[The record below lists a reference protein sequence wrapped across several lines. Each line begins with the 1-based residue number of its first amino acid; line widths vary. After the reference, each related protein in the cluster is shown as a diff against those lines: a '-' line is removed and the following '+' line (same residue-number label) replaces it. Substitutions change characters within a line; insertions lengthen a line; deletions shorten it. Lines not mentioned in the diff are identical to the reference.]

1 MQLLQQWLS
10 DFVAWWTPDRGLE
23 VLGFITGLFY
33 IYYEYH
39 ANAKVWI
46 ATIIMPAISIWVYY
60 RAGIYADFGIN
71 IYYFIMAIYGYWHW
85 TRHKSHRTE
94 KQKKSELP
102 ITHTPS
108 RVWLPWAAV
117 SAAIY
122 FGIAAILIYLTDSTV
137 PWIDAFTTA
146 LSITATWL
154 LARKYIE
161 QWWAWMAVDAV
172 CVGLF
177 IYKGIYFYAVL
188 YFIYTA
194 ICMAGYMKWKR
205 LMNVQ
210 K

>member
-1 MQLLQQWLS
+1 MQLLQQWFS

-23 VLGFITGLFY
+23 ALGFITGLFY

-85 TRHKSHRTE
+85 TRHKSHDNDR
-94 KQKKSELP
+94 QDKKELP
-102 ITHTPS
+102 ITHTPKG
-108 RVWLPWAAV
+108 VWLPWTAV
-117 SAAIY
+117 SIAIY
-122 FGIAAILIYLTDSTV
+122 LGIAAILVYLTDSTV
-137 PWIDAFTTA
+137 PWVDAFTTA

-161 QWWAWMAVDAV
+161 QWWVWMIVDAV

-194 ICMAGYMKWKR
+194 ICVAGYMKWRR
-205 LMNVQ
+205 LMNEG

>member
-1 MQLLQQWLS
+1 MIQEWLS
-10 DFVAWWTPDRGLE
+10 DFTSWWNADRALE
-23 VLGFITGLFY
+23 ALGFVVGLFY

-46 ATIIMPAISIWVYY
+46 ATIIMPAISIWVYF

-71 IYYFIMAIYGYWHW
+71 IYYFLMAIYGYWHW
-85 TRHKSHRTE
+85 TRHRTDD
-94 KQKKSELP
+94 KDASKKASLP
-102 ITHTPS
+102 ITHTPP
-108 RVWLPWAAV
+108 RVWLPWVLVTAG
-117 SAAIY
+117 IY
-122 FGIAAILIYLTDSTV
+122 FAIAAILIFMTDSTV

-188 YFIYTA
+188 YLIYTA
-194 ICMAGYMKWKR
+194 ICVAGYMKWKR
-205 LMNVQ
+205 LM
-210 K
+210 KA

>member
-1 MQLLQQWLS
+1 MQILQQFLT
-10 DFVAWWTPDRGLE
+10 DFGSWWTSDRILE
-23 VLGFITGLFY
+23 ALGFLTGLFY

-46 ATIIMPAISIWVYY
+46 ATIIMPAISIWVYF

-71 IYYFIMAIYGYWHW
+71 IYYFLMAIYGYLHW
-85 TRHKSHRTE
+85 TRDKSKRG
-94 KQKKSELP
+94 KDSERKALP
-102 ITHTPS
+102 ISHTPK
-108 RVWLPWAAV
+108 RVWFPWIATT
-117 SAAIY
+117 AAIY
-122 FGIAAILIYLTDSTV
+122 LGIASILIFLTDSTV

-161 QWWAWMAVDAV
+161 QWWAWMIVDAV
-172 CVGLF
+172 CIGLF

-188 YFIYTA
+188 YSIYTA
-194 ICMAGYMKWKR
+194 ICIAGFMKWKK
-205 LMNVQ
+205 LMQEQ

>member
-23 VLGFITGLFY
+23 ALGFITGLFY

-85 TRHKSHRTE
+85 TRHKSNRKE
-94 KQKKSELP
+94 KQEKKELP

-108 RVWLPWAAV
+108 RVWVPWAAV

-122 FGIAAILIYLTDSTV
+122 LGIAAILIYFTDSTV
-137 PWIDAFTTA
+137 PWVDAFTTA

-194 ICMAGYMKWKR
+194 ICVAGYMKWKR

>member
-1 MQLLQQWLS
+1 MIQEWLS
-10 DFVAWWTPDRGLE
+10 DFIGWWNADRALE
-23 VLGFITGLFY
+23 ALGFIVGLFY

-46 ATIIMPAISIWVYY
+46 ATIIMPAISIWVYF

-71 IYYFIMAIYGYWHW
+71 IYYFLMAIYGYWHW
-85 TRHKSHRTE
+85 TRHRTD
-94 KQKKSELP
+94 KKDDSKKGSLP
-102 ITHTPS
+102 ITHTPA
-108 RVWLPWAAV
+108 RVWLPWALVTAV
-117 SAAIY
+117 IY
-122 FGIAAILIYLTDSTV
+122 FAIAAVLIFMTDSTV

-188 YFIYTA
+188 YLIYTA
-194 ICMAGYMKWKR
+194 ICVAGYMKWKR
-205 LMNVQ
+205 MM
-210 K
+210 KKGE

>member
-1 MQLLQQWLS
+1 MIQEWLS
-10 DFVAWWTPDRGLE
+10 DFASWWNADRALE
-23 VLGFITGLFY
+23 ALGFIVGLFY

-46 ATIIMPAISIWVYY
+46 ATIIMPAISIWVYF

-71 IYYFIMAIYGYWHW
+71 IYYFLMAIYGYWHW
-85 TRHKSHRTE
+85 TRHRDNDKDASNKT
-94 KQKKSELP
+94 SLP
-102 ITHTPS
+102 ITHTPR
-108 RVWLPWAAV
+108 RVWLPWVLVTAG
-117 SAAIY
+117 IY
-122 FGIAAILIYLTDSTV
+122 FAIAAILIFLTDSTV

-161 QWWAWMAVDAV
+161 QWWAWLAVDAV

-188 YFIYTA
+188 YLIYTA
-194 ICMAGYMKWKR
+194 ICVAGYMKWKR
-205 LMNVQ
+205 LM
-210 K
+210 KAGE

>member
-1 MQLLQQWLS
+1 MIQEWLS
-10 DFVAWWTPDRGLE
+10 DFASWWNADRALE
-23 VLGFITGLFY
+23 ALGFIVGLFY

-46 ATIIMPAISIWVYY
+46 ATIIMPAISIWVYF

-71 IYYFIMAIYGYWHW
+71 IYYFLMAIYGYWHW
-85 TRHKSHRTE
+85 TRHRADDKDAS
-94 KQKKSELP
+94 KKPSLP
-102 ITHTPS
+102 ITHTPR
-108 RVWLPWAAV
+108 RVWLPWVLVTAG
-117 SAAIY
+117 IY
-122 FGIAAILIYLTDSTV
+122 FAIAAILIFLTDSTV

-161 QWWAWMAVDAV
+161 QWWAWLAVDAV

-188 YFIYTA
+188 YLIYTA
-194 ICMAGYMKWKR
+194 ICVAGYMKWKR
-205 LMNVQ
+205 LM
-210 K
+210 KAGE